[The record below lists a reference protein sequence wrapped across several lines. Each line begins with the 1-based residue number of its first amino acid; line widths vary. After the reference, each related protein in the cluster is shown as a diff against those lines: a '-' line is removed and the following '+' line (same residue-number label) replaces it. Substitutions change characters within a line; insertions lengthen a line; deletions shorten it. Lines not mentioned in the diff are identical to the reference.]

1 MPIEKRI
8 VRVKPV
14 FLISL
19 LAAIAFALMG
29 CPPPPPPPSSACVDF
44 EPPLA
49 AGTQYG
55 TPVGQAP
62 GTVIFTSNGIPVSIH
77 NFVFV
82 SAGGTF
88 NSARIETPPA
98 PFGSGQTVRTN
109 NINLEFDF
117 TAIGYQTSE
126 VQFDFLDQGG
136 SENIS
141 VNGSPVFA
149 GELSAAPNPIGGVN
163 ITISS
168 APATGGQSGTVTLKG
183 VVKTLRVGGQEFWLD
198 NVCPKK

>member
-1 MPIEKRI
+1 MPNEKKI
-8 VRVKPV
+8 ARVKAV
-14 FLISL
+14 FSTSLI
-19 LAAIAFALMG
+19 AAIGFVLMG
-29 CPPPPPPPSSACVDF
+29 CPKPQAPTSPACVDF

-55 TPVGQAP
+55 TPAAQAP
-62 GTVIFTSNGIPVSIH
+62 GTAIFASQGIKVSIQ
-77 NFVFV
+77 NFVF
-82 SAGGTF
+82 AGGGGIF

-98 PFGSGQTVRTN
+98 AFGNGQTIRTN
-109 NINLEFDF
+109 NLNLEFDF
-117 TAIGYQTSE
+117 TSIGYPTSQ

-163 ITISS
+163 IAISS
-168 APATGGQSGTVTLKG
+168 VPATGGKSGTVTLTG
-183 VVKTLRVGGQEFWLD
+183 VVKTLRIGGQEFWID
-198 NVCPKK
+198 NVCAKK